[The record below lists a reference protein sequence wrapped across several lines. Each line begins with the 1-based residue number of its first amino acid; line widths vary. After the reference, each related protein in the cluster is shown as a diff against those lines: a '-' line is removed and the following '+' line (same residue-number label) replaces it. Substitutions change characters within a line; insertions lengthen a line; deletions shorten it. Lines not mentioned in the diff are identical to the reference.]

1 MELPSESMD
10 LVEPGEE
17 NVSNNVLGESSENV
31 ENEQQLDIEDSLLV
45 PTVETPLE
53 EDEGLRLDLSGQQEE
68 KLFSCSVCDK
78 SFTRR
83 AHLSR
88 HSRLHTGERPY
99 ACLICNIFFTR
110 SEPRN
115 QHMIKVHPEF
125 RSESCNICGKAYIDE
140 NDRIVHTRSHQM
152 KRSFRCTVCSKE
164 FEKASSLAGHMQIHS
179 GNESSGRRIHKC
191 GTCQME
197 FGRFDHLIRHQTVHS
212 GL

>member
-10 LVEPGEE
+10 IVEPEEE
-17 NVSNNVLGESSENV
+17 NCGNNVLGENSEKV
-31 ENEQQLDIEDSLLV
+31 ENKQQLEMEDSLLI
-45 PTVETPLE
+45 PAVEIPVD
-53 EDEGLRLDLSGQQEE
+53 EDEVIRPNLSGQYEE

-88 HSRLHTGERPY
+88 HSRLHSGERPY
-99 ACLICNIFFTR
+99 GCLICNIFFTR

-115 QHMIKVHPEF
+115 QHMIKVHPEL

-140 NDRIVHTRSHQM
+140 NDRIEHTRSHQM

-179 GNESSGRRIHKC
+179 GNESSGRRVHKC